1 MHKRPLDGSV
11 FAGWSMGC
19 LCDLNPHYAPR
30 NHWNHGVVTVD
41 LDKTGEFTVSNR
53 IIINGRVR

>member
-1 MHKRPLDGSV
+1 
-11 FAGWSMGC
+11 MGC